1 MAAWLIPALKMVLP
15 HIGTIL
21 SVATPVFTKKK
32 ADTSSDPTL
41 QQQIDELQSAAS
53 LSANQIKERRHERGH
68 ARLAAAV
75 EQVASVAESK
85 LKTMMILCV
94 TATVISFCLVLFL
107 LLNQ

>member
-53 LSANQIKERRHERGH
+53 LSANQIKDLAEQ
-68 ARLAAAV
+68 LKSTAAAV

-107 LLNQ
+107 LLNR

>member
-53 LSANQIKERRHERGH
+53 LSAIQIKD
-68 ARLAAAV
+68 LAEQLKSTVAAV

>member
-15 HIGTIL
+15 HMGTIL
-21 SVATPVFTKKK
+21 SVATPVFTKKR
-32 ADTSSDPTL
+32 ADTSSDVTL

-53 LSANQIKERRHERGH
+53 LSATQIKD
-68 ARLAAAV
+68 LAEQLKSTVAAV

-107 LLNQ
+107 LLNR

>member
-53 LSANQIKERRHERGH
+53 LSANQIKD
-68 ARLAAAV
+68 LAEQLKSTVAAV

-85 LKTMMILCV
+85 LKTMIILCV

-107 LLNQ
+107 LLNR

>member
-53 LSANQIKERRHERGH
+53 LSANQIKD
-68 ARLAAAV
+68 LAEQLKSTVAAV

-85 LKTMMILCV
+85 LKTMIILCV
-94 TATVISFCLVLFL
+94 TATVISFCLVFFL
-107 LLNQ
+107 LLNR

>member
-15 HIGTIL
+15 HMGTIL

-41 QQQIDELQSAAS
+41 QQQIDELQSVAS
-53 LSANQIKERRHERGH
+53 LSATQIKD
-68 ARLAAAV
+68 LAEQLKSTVAAV

-107 LLNQ
+107 LLNR

>member
-15 HIGTIL
+15 HMGTIL
-21 SVATPVFTKKK
+21 SVATPVFTKK
-32 ADTSSDPTL
+32 ADTSSDATL

-53 LSANQIKERRHERGH
+53 LSATQIKD
-68 ARLAAAV
+68 LAEQLKSTVAAV

-107 LLNQ
+107 LLNR

>member
-53 LSANQIKERRHERGH
+53 LSANQIKDLAEQ
-68 ARLAAAV
+68 LKSTAAAV

-107 LLNQ
+107 ILNR

>member
-15 HIGTIL
+15 HMGTIL

-53 LSANQIKERRHERGH
+53 LSATQIKD
-68 ARLAAAV
+68 LAEQLKSTVAAV

-107 LLNQ
+107 LLNR

>member
-53 LSANQIKERRHERGH
+53 LSANQIKDLAEQ
-68 ARLAAAV
+68 LKSTAAAV

-94 TATVISFCLVLFL
+94 TATVISFCLVIFL
-107 LLNQ
+107 LLNR

>member
-53 LSANQIKERRHERGH
+53 LSANQIKDLAEQ
-68 ARLAAAV
+68 LKSTAAAV

-94 TATVISFCLVLFL
+94 TASVISFCLVLFL

>member
-15 HIGTIL
+15 HMGTIL

-32 ADTSSDPTL
+32 SDTSSDPTL

-53 LSANQIKERRHERGH
+53 LSAIQIKD
-68 ARLAAAV
+68 LAEQLKSTVAAV

-94 TATVISFCLVLFL
+94 TATVISFCRVLFL
-107 LLNQ
+107 LLNR

>member
-53 LSANQIKERRHERGH
+53 LSANQIKD
-68 ARLAAAV
+68 LAEQLKSTVAAV

-85 LKTMMILCV
+85 LKTMIILCV
-94 TATVISFCLVLFL
+94 TATVIAFCLVLFL
-107 LLNQ
+107 LLNR

>member
-15 HIGTIL
+15 HMGMIL

-32 ADTSSDPTL
+32 SDTSSDSTL

-53 LSANQIKERRHERGH
+53 LSATQIKD
-68 ARLAAAV
+68 LAEQLKSTVAAV

-94 TATVISFCLVLFL
+94 TATLISFCLVLFL
-107 LLNQ
+107 LLNR

>member
-15 HIGTIL
+15 HMGTIL
-21 SVATPVFTKKK
+21 SVATPVFTKKQT
-32 ADTSSDPTL
+32 DTSSDPTL

-53 LSANQIKERRHERGH
+53 LSATQIKD
-68 ARLAAAV
+68 LAEQLKSTVAAV

-107 LLNQ
+107 LLNR

>member
-53 LSANQIKERRHERGH
+53 LSANQIKDLAEQ
-68 ARLAAAV
+68 LKSTAAAV

-85 LKTMMILCV
+85 LKTMMIQCV

>member
-15 HIGTIL
+15 HMGTIL

-53 LSANQIKERRHERGH
+53 LSATQIKD
-68 ARLAAAV
+68 LAEQLKSTVAAV

-85 LKTMMILCV
+85 LKMMMILCV

-107 LLNQ
+107 LLNR

>member
-15 HIGTIL
+15 HMGTIL

-32 ADTSSDPTL
+32 ADTSSDATL

-53 LSANQIKERRHERGH
+53 LSATQIKD
-68 ARLAAAV
+68 LAEQLKSTVAAV

-85 LKTMMILCV
+85 LKTMMVLCV

-107 LLNQ
+107 LLNR

>member
-53 LSANQIKERRHERGH
+53 LSATQIKDLAEQ
-68 ARLAAAV
+68 LKSTAAAV

>member
-15 HIGTIL
+15 HMGTIL

-53 LSANQIKERRHERGH
+53 LSANQIKDLAEQ
-68 ARLAAAV
+68 LKSTAAAV

>member
-53 LSANQIKERRHERGH
+53 LSANQIKD
-68 ARLAAAV
+68 LAEQLKSTVAAV

>member
-53 LSANQIKERRHERGH
+53 LSANQIKDLAEQ
-68 ARLAAAV
+68 LKSTAAAV

-94 TATVISFCLVLFL
+94 TATVISFCLLLFL

>member
-15 HIGTIL
+15 HMGTIL

-53 LSANQIKERRHERGH
+53 LSATQIKD
-68 ARLAAAV
+68 LAEQLKSTVAAV

-94 TATVISFCLVLFL
+94 TATVISFCLVLLL
-107 LLNQ
+107 LLNR

>member
-15 HIGTIL
+15 HMGTIL
-21 SVATPVFTKKK
+21 SVAAPVFTKKK

-53 LSANQIKERRHERGH
+53 LSATQIKD
-68 ARLAAAV
+68 LAEQLKSTVAAV

-107 LLNQ
+107 LLNR

>member
-53 LSANQIKERRHERGH
+53 LSANQIKDLAEQ
-68 ARLAAAV
+68 LKSTAAAV

>member
-1 MAAWLIPALKMVLP
+1 M
-15 HIGTIL
+15 IL

-32 ADTSSDPTL
+32 SDTSSDSTL

-53 LSANQIKERRHERGH
+53 LSATQIKD
-68 ARLAAAV
+68 LAEQLKSTVAAV

-107 LLNQ
+107 LLNR

>member
-1 MAAWLIPALKMVLP
+1 MAAWLIPALKMALP
-15 HIGTIL
+15 HMGTIL
-21 SVATPVFTKKK
+21 SVAAPVFTKKK

-53 LSANQIKERRHERGH
+53 LSATQIKD
-68 ARLAAAV
+68 LAEQLKSTVAAV

-107 LLNQ
+107 LLNR